1 MKLSRTLERKFEGH
15 TVIDGGSQILKC
27 IPWDNM
33 AGWWPAGGP
42 ENDWHII
49 TTLVAAGESLARVR
63 QTCNWRCGG
72 QFLRRHEAKLSF
84 SALDIEKLSPIRFR
98 PSVSQPNSFSTF
110 MPEGIRIEFN
120 RFVEIERR
128 MVLPFTQEIT
138 NCGIEV
144 TSFDVWTQGAV
155 EAYGLRETL
164 ERWMVA
170 AREDRVDQLDWPV
183 SPDDP
188 TSTRPERPGE
198 TRR

>member
-1 MKLSRTLERKFEGH
+1 MKLSRTLERKFENH

-49 TTLVAAGESLARVR
+49 TSLVSAGESMARLR
-63 QTCNWRCGG
+63 QTCNWWCRG

-84 SALDIEKLSPIRFR
+84 SALDIEKLSPVRFR
-98 PSVSQPNSFSTF
+98 PAVSQMNSYSSLT
-110 MPEGIRIEFN
+110 PQAVRIEFN
-120 RFVEIERR
+120 RFIEIERH

-138 NCGIEV
+138 TCGIEV
-144 TSFDVWTQGAV
+144 TAFDVWTQGYH
-155 EAYGLRETL
+155 EAHELSYTL
-164 ERWMVA
+164 ERWMAA
-170 AREDRVDQLDWPV
+170 AREDRVEQVDGP
-183 SPDDP
+183 SSANDP
-188 TSTRPERPGE
+188 SSTRPERPGE